1 MIQWKNL
8 KMLSSWLRGA
18 RPELPTGKTELYHN
32 LVSWIVTLNF
42 LTLRLMEQILQK
54 LQPGM
59 SEGRLNGAMDN
70 LSR

>member
-8 KMLSSWLRGA
+8 KMLSNWRRGA
-18 RPELPTGKTELYHN
+18 RPELPTGKTELRN
-32 LVSWIVTLNF
+32 DGRSAGLNI

>member
-1 MIQWKNL
+1 
-8 KMLSSWLRGA
+8 MLSSWLRGA
-18 RPELPTGKTELYHN
+18 RLELRTGKTELYYV
-32 LVSWIVTLNF
+32 LDSRIASLNF

>member
-1 MIQWKNL
+1 
-8 KMLSSWLRGA
+8 MLSSWRRGA
-18 RPELPTGKTELYHN
+18 RPELPTGKAGDCDW
-32 LVSWIVTLNF
+32 SAGLNI
-42 LTLRLMEQILQK
+42 LSLRLMEQILQK